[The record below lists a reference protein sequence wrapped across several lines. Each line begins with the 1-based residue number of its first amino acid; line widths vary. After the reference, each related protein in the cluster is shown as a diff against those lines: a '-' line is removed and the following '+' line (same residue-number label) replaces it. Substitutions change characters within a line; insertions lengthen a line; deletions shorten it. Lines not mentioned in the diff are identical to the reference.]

1 MIKWLMSSS
10 GCHWYGQWYHV
21 LWHSKSMKNDM
32 AKWSQ
37 KYGNDHYR
45 YKTGSMTHITTPNHL
60 TWQWFRHK
68 LILQRNSIYIPISTN
83 VLPRLVSFAQETIG
97 LDLILRKEVSHSCGL
112 QFLETCCQV
121 VWNID
126 MSIDFN
132 VLYFWGLPHISLWHH
147 NTKYCNHPQK
157 WKSVNYIL
165 CSLWVQ
171 NAVWNFNA
179 VLWNFTENFEPV
191 HQNICLFIMC

>member
-1 MIKWLMSSS
+1 
-10 GCHWYGQWYHV
+10 
-21 LWHSKSMKNDM
+21 
-32 AKWSQ
+32 
-37 KYGNDHYR
+37 
-45 YKTGSMTHITTPNHL
+45 MTHITTPNHL
-60 TWQWFRHK
+60 TWQWFCQK

-97 LDLILRKEVSHSCGL
+97 FDLILRKEVSLSCVL

-121 VWNID
+121 VWNIE

-132 VLYFWGLPHISLWHH
+132 VLYFWGLPHISFWRH

-157 WKSVNYIL
+157 WKSVKDIL

-179 VLWNFTENFEPV
+179 VLWNFTENFEPL
-191 HQNICLFIMC
+191 HQNMCILWCVKFFRISYIYGILNLSETGSLMTQTHLRWWGNSNKLHNTSGACL